1 MERLFKKTLISLNNI
16 FNFINDY
23 MYLNNVKQDIGR
35 SVMLAVEEIFT
46 NLVKHNKKSI
56 NDVSIDIIIK
66 DKKLTITLI
75 DYDVDHFDITEMVEP
90 NSKQSIEDRPTG
102 GMGLQLVR
110 KTMDKIF
117 YEYENKNS
125 KITLIK
131 QLD

>member
-1 MERLFKKTLISLNNI
+1 MERLFKKTLTSLSNI
-16 FNFINDY
+16 FNFISDY
-23 MYLNNVKQDIGR
+23 MYINHVKQDISR

-46 NLVKHNKKSI
+46 NLVKHNNKSI
-56 NDVSIDIIIK
+56 NDVAIDIVVK

-75 DYDVDHFDITEMVEP
+75 DYDVEHFDITEAIEP
-90 NSKQSIEDRPTG
+90 DSKQSIQNRPTG

-117 YEYENKNS
+117 YEYEDNNS